1 MPRTLKS
8 SDIFWAGQLP
18 RSWKFCRAKYIFVQ
32 KNERGNKHNLELLS
46 PTQKFGVI
54 PQTLYEKLTGMT
66 PVKLKKNINLSTLKT
81 IHKGGFCISLR
92 SFQGGFEYSDYEGVI
107 SPAYQVFYPAIDIVA
122 RYYKYLFK
130 DKSFIEKMNS
140 YAMSLRDG
148 KNIAFED
155 FGNTRIP
162 LPPLDEQKKIADFL
176 DKKCGEVDAL
186 AHNIQQQIDTL
197 EQYKRAI
204 ITETVTKGLNPSAP
218 MKDSGIPWIGQIPK
232 HWRTLKVKFIS
243 SLLNGYAF
251 DSDMLTEEGHSSV
264 IRIGDITNGS
274 IEVNSALKYD
284 GPTNMLT
291 AYQIKQGDI
300 VIALSGAT
308 VGKIGYIAQQY
319 PFTFINQRVGIIR
332 SDFAHFLNYALQAG
346 SFLPFVLLHSTASAQ
361 PNISLNTIGNY
372 IIACPNET
380 EQQTIAS
387 YLDDKC
393 GEIDALI
400 KTKQEQLAKLE
411 EYKKAIIFEYV
422 TGKKPVPEEER

>member
-1 MPRTLKS
+1 MPRTLKDS
-8 SDIFWAGQLP
+8 GIPWVGQIPADWEQALIGSLYKLRNTKVSDKQFSPLSVTMKGILPQLEHAAKTNDGDNRKLVCQGDFVINS
-18 RSWKFCRAKYIFVQ
+18 RSDR
-32 KNERGNKHNLELLS
+32 RGSCGISDFTGSVSLINLVL
-46 PTQKFGVI
+46 I
-54 PQTLYEKLTGMT
+54 PQNNMNPGYYNWLFHTTAFADEFYKWGHGIVDDLWTTRWQDM
-66 PVKLKKNINLSTLKT
+66 KNIML
-81 IHKGGFCISLR
+81 
-92 SFQGGFEYSDYEGVI
+92 
-107 SPAYQVFYPAIDIVA
+107 
-122 RYYKYLFK
+122 
-130 DKSFIEKMNS
+130 
-140 YAMSLRDG
+140 
-148 KNIAFED
+148 
-155 FGNTRIP
+155 P
-162 LPPLDEQKKIADFL
+162 LPTIAEQKKIADFL

-186 AHNIQQQIDTL
+186 AHNIRQQIDTL
-197 EQYKRAI
+197 EQYKRTI

-400 KTKQEQLAKLE
+400 KTKQKQLAKLE